1 MNAEL
6 HDPRSSAFVRVQT
19 LFAFVAQGFRLA
31 WSYKLNFAS
40 RYLALLV
47 SVLFFY
53 FLDQMFKRA
62 GVRVV
67 EGGTYFAFLLVGG
80 AFLKY
85 LDVAIRSFAETLRD
99 EMLMGTLEP
108 LLATATPARLALLGP
123 SAFML
128 IEGTLLVLAQLLIGA
143 AFGADFSRANWLSA
157 ALIVLVS
164 LASLLCWG
172 ILSAAFTL
180 IFKRSD
186 PITFLV
192 GAIAYVFSGV
202 FFPVTVL
209 PPILQVVSYLLPFT
223 YALRAL
229 RGALL
234 AGATPADLAPDA
246 LILLAFAAL
255 LLPLA
260 LWSLRAAIRYLK
272 RSGELA
278 HY

>member
-1 MNAEL
+1 MTKN
-6 HDPRSSAFVRVQT
+6 PRESASIRVQKLT
-19 LFAFVAQGFRLA
+19 AFIGHGFALA

-40 RYLALLV
+40 RYLAALV

-53 FLDQMFKRA
+53 LLDQLFRRA
-62 GVRVV
+62 SVSVV
-67 EGGTYFAFLLVGG
+67 EGSSYFTFVLVGG

-85 LDVAIRSFAETLRD
+85 LDVATRSFAESLRE

-108 LLATATPARLALLGP
+108 LLATATPTRLALLGP

-128 IEGTLLVLAQLLIGA
+128 IEGTLLVIAQLALGVLL
-143 AFGADFSRANWLSA
+143 GADLSRANWPSA
-157 ALIVLVS
+157 IVVVVVS

-180 IFKRSD
+180 VFKRSD

-202 FFPVTVL
+202 FFPVAIL
-209 PPILQVVSYLLPFT
+209 PPFLQAVSYLLPFT
-223 YALRAL
+223 YSLHAL

-234 AGATPADLAPDA
+234 GGAALADLATDLLA
-246 LILLAFAAL
+246 LLAFTAV

-260 LWSLRAAIRYLK
+260 LWAMGYAIRRLK
-272 RSGELA
+272 RTGELA